1 MNNADMLKEIVLVH
15 YEVSRK
21 LNRKLLELEKDI
33 TPPQIYALSILIQ
46 GEVSHVEEL
55 KQKLSLNPGAAS
67 IALNKLCEQGFI
79 QRERDKENHSLV
91 RLEATEKGLAV
102 YEKHTR
108 QFGKVIQDMMADFTE
123 EDIKTFLDYLHKMRK
138 TFTDDEAQSN

>member
-1 MNNADMLKEIVLVH
+1 MSNADILKEIVLVH

-46 GEVSHVEEL
+46 GKVSHAEEL
-55 KQKLSLNPGAAS
+55 KQRLSLNPGAAS
-67 IALNKLCEQGFI
+67 IALNKLCEQGYI
-79 QRERDKENHSLV
+79 QRERDKADQSLV
-91 RLEATEKGLAV
+91 RLEATEKGLAI

-108 QFGKVIQDMMADFTE
+108 LFGRVVQHMMSDFTE
-123 EDIKTFLDYLHKMRK
+123 EDLKTFLAYLQKMRK
-138 TFTDDEAQSN
+138 TFHDE